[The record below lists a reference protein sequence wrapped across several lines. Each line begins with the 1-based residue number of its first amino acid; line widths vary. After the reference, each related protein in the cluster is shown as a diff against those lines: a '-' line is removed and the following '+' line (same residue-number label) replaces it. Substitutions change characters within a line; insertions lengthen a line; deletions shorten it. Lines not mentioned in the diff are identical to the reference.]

1 MKIVLALMLLV
12 LAACNTTSGILTG
25 VGKDLQ
31 GAGEWVRPQQSIQL
45 K

>member
-1 MKIVLALMLLV
+1 MKIVLLIMLLS

-31 GAGEWVRPQQSIQL
+31 GAGEWVRPQQSVTL

>member
-1 MKIVLALMLLV
+1 MKIVLAMILLL

-31 GAGEWVRPQQSIQL
+31 GAGEWVRPQQSVPL

>member
-1 MKIVLALMLLV
+1 MKIVLALMLLL

-25 VGKDLQ
+25 AGKDLQ
-31 GAGEWVRPQQSIQL
+31 AAGAWMSPQQSISL